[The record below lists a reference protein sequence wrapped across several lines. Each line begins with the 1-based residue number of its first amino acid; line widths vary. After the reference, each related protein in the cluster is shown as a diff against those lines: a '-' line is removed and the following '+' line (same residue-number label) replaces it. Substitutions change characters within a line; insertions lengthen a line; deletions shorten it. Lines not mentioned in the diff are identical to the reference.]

1 MDADPLLTV
10 LAGLPARLR
19 DAVSAGDLIAATSGP
34 DGSGIVTTVGVH
46 LLWVGAD
53 RLVSPIPSISLG
65 LARSVDARFLCGVW
79 NFPRPVAVSG
89 DVHQTRWEIRV
100 GGAELPDPYQRR
112 MAVEPFLVGC
122 WEVRLHLTGRPPG
135 PLPALVAG
143 ASPAYDV
150 AERGGWVAQVEVSRA
165 RFGAVLVKG
174 ADPAA
179 RELLGRMALDYPA
192 WRAGWTAGPSDEV
205 ALVLENGHPVGGA
218 VITASGPVARATR
231 LSLLRGPGGSA
242 TGSQLLD
249 LLEAVAIDRGCRRLI
264 LDSSAFLHPG
274 LPYLQHG
281 YTVQPP
287 YQGDPD
293 TPVWVHRDLPAPPSP
308 GEPLAG

>member
-19 DAVSAGDLIAATSGP
+19 SAVSAGDVIAATTWP
-34 DGSGIVTTVGVH
+34 DGSGIVTTVGVQ

-53 RLVSPIPSISLG
+53 RLVSPTPSIKLD
-65 LARSVDARFLCGVW
+65 LARSVDARFLCEGWGV
-79 NFPRPVAVSG
+79 PRAVAVSG
-89 DVHQTRWEIRV
+89 DVHQARWEILV
-100 GGAELPDPYQRR
+100 GGAELLDSSRR
-112 MAVEPFLVGC
+112 RITIEPFLVGC

-135 PLPALVAG
+135 PLPAVVAG

-150 AERGGWVAQVEVSRA
+150 AERGGQVARVEVSRA
-165 RFGAVLVKG
+165 RFGAVLVTG
-174 ADPAA
+174 SDPAA
-179 RELLGRMALDYPA
+179 GELLGRMALTYSS

-205 ALVLENGHPVGGA
+205 ALVIENGHPVAGA
-218 VITASGPVARATR
+218 LITVSGPVAQATR
-231 LSLLRGPGGSA
+231 LSVLPGPGGSV

-249 LLEAVAIDRGCRRLI
+249 LLEAVAMDRGCGRMI

-274 LPYLQHG
+274 LPYRQHG

-293 TPVWVHRDLPAPPSP
+293 TPVWVQRDLPAPMRSR
-308 GEPLAG
+308 